1 MTWDQTESEM
11 HFLVRHPRQLSYPI
25 TRSCRDLHSRWL
37 LRGKQLMLQILE
49 HNWPMR
55 VYNLRLSYIK
65 TYFPFFK
72 IS

>member
-11 HFLVRHPRQLSYPI
+11 HFLVRHPLQLSYPI

-55 VYNLRLSYIK
+55 V
-65 TYFPFFK
+65 
-72 IS
+72 